1 MKSKDNITL
10 ENTPEF
16 IQLRDIN
23 DKIFKENFSIELD
36 KLLESFYN
44 AKFKGVIEKVD
55 YIEYEVVD
63 IKDNIENTEKSLV
76 CLKEIMSGE
85 YIGIKEKLDEI
96 NLEIQ
101 SLNKKG
107 LNELRDILEN
117 EILEINK
124 INNLKLIHLV
134 EKNEETNL
142 KIENNEKQVKN
153 TISKI
158 NDIDKKVAELITK
171 ALIELKSE
179 NNTKTKE
186 LIDLAEVNHGFLD
199 EDINSLSTEIKKIN
213 KKSNENLALTEEKY
227 ELINQK
233 IDDVESKIKS
243 NFDLIQQED
252 GLIQLTNYRKENDLQ
267 ISSLKSAIM
276 WLMGINIVLA
286 ISILAVLIIVLL

>member
-55 YIEYEVVD
+55 YIECEVVD

-227 ELINQK
+227 ELINQI

>member
-55 YIEYEVVD
+55 GIEYEVVV

-85 YIGIKEKLDEI
+85 HIGIKEKLDEI

-227 ELINQK
+227 ELINQR

>member
-55 YIEYEVVD
+55 EIECEVVD

-85 YIGIKEKLDEI
+85 HIGIKEKLDEI

-171 ALIELKSE
+171 ALIELKNE

-227 ELINQK
+227 ELINQR

>member
-55 YIEYEVVD
+55 GIEYEVVV

-85 YIGIKEKLDEI
+85 HIGIKEKLDEI

-171 ALIELKSE
+171 ALIELKNE

-227 ELINQK
+227 ELINQR